1 MVGNI
6 ICGVINTYNKL
17 TGSKTTISDLIIDW
31 SKMRVVGYTTTREL
45 SDEEV
50 KALGLGLLEEG
61 EIKEEE
67 RVEMTLEL

>member
-50 KALGLGLLEEG
+50 KALGLDLLEEG